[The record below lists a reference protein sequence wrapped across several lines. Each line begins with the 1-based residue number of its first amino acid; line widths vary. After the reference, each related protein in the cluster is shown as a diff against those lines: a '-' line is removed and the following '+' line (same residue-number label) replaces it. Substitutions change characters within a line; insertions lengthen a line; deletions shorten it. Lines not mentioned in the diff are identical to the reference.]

1 VLAAVLIVA
10 GLAYG
15 PPAPPDAIDTTSS
28 AAVSAYLVAA
38 ALVVMAS
45 GHDSVAVTGFAALAA
60 AAIAIARRAP
70 AALGAVPVTAALV
83 TLVLAEWAVDMRFEP
98 LILPSG
104 VTAGAIPE
112 PLKASFGLHLAL
124 GAAFAALFG
133 AAGFFAQGRS
143 ERPDVPLVWAAC
155 AVAAPIAILVAL
167 YYRVS

>member
-1 VLAAVLIVA
+1 
-10 GLAYG
+10 
-15 PPAPPDAIDTTSS
+15 
-28 AAVSAYLVAA
+28 
-38 ALVVMAS
+38 VVMAS

-60 AAIAIARRAP
+60 AAIAIAWRAP

-83 TLVLAEWAVDMRFEP
+83 TLVLAGWAVDMRFET

-104 VTAGAIPE
+104 GTAGAIPE

-167 YYRVS
+167 YYRVSGFDRSIPFAGVALLLAALYAVATEV